1 MNLQQS
7 FTMGIL
13 TLAIGISGMKPG
25 DAYDSP
31 VKPSVTTPAKLNSQH
46 SSFTIAQ
53 VTEAN
58 SPLYGTWNLQYSIDG
73 IIYKSFLRMRGY
85 WGSMRTWYFNPLISR
100 TVAVDQTMQ
109 LKSSSSGLILLGYN
123 PVYADTTI
131 RAAYYN
137 PDNFLFQVSTDGSLV
152 VVTCDNARQCS
163 SVDLEVVR

>member
-1 MNLQQS
+1 MNFQQS

-31 VKPSVTTPAKLNSQH
+31 VKPSVTAPAKLNSQR

-53 VTEAN
+53 VTEAS
-58 SPLYGTWNLQYSIDG
+58 SPLYGTWKLQFSVDG

-85 WGSMRTWYFNPLISR
+85 WGSMRTWYFHPQLGR
-100 TVAVDQTMQ
+100 TVAIDQTMQ
-109 LKSSSSGLILLGYN
+109 LKSSSSGLVLLGYN

-131 RAAYYN
+131 RAGYN
-137 PDNFLFQVSTDGSLV
+137 PDNFLFQVSTDGSFIA
-152 VVTCDNARQCS
+152 VTCDDARRCS